1 MFGIIIVFCLMKV
14 LNHGIIV
21 ICLFFGMVDSIGLL
35 CMIYDILLLFW
46 IIGLV
51 ILCYE
56 ISFCFVLAVLSWWKF
71 FFFDKYFELVE
82 MDEYGSFFRILN
94 VPYLILVG

>member
-1 MFGIIIVFCLMKV
+1 MGLLLYVC
-14 LNHGIIV
+14 
-21 ICLFFGMVDSIGLL
+21 FFGMVDSIGLL

-56 ISFCFVLAVLSWWKF
+56 ISFCFVLAVLSC
-71 FFFDKYFELVE
+71 
-82 MDEYGSFFRILN
+82 
-94 VPYLILVG
+94 

>member
-1 MFGIIIVFCLMKV
+1 MKILVYSRTLLRRVWYYYCFLFNESFESWDYCYMFV
-14 LNHGIIV
+14 
-21 ICLFFGMVDSIGLL
+21 FFGMVDSIGLL

-56 ISFCFVLAVLSWWKF
+56 ISFCFVLAVLSC
-71 FFFDKYFELVE
+71 
-82 MDEYGSFFRILN
+82 
-94 VPYLILVG
+94 